1 VPGDHRVFPG
11 RGGQEARRLS
21 GTTIGPVNRAYSSS
35 IRALQVM
42 QVVIGLALIVS
53 ALAKGGGPLAL
64 GVILGVILVL
74 LGAGRLWIAR
84 RQEQ

>member
-1 VPGDHRVFPG
+1 MPGDHRVVPG
-11 RGGQEARRLS
+11 RGGQEAGRLS

-35 IRALQVM
+35 IRVLQIM
-42 QVVIGLALIVS
+42 QVVIGLALIGT
-53 ALAKGGGPLAL
+53 ALAKGGGPLTI